1 MVTNFI
7 AQFVAFMQVNLAFVL
22 PIFDFLLKSFLLVA
36 LVIYFEKIMSP
47 FFASHQ
53 RRQLWLLLLVLLG
66 FLPIASVF
74 LHEAVTNS
82 PLPADMV
89 LVDVPAPA
97 VAPGDADVINLSGGW
112 WRAII
117 PLYFLGL
124 GLQLFKLI
132 LSFSQTRRLDQ
143 FAIFA
148 APRDARKLLKSLCES
163 HGIERKIRLG
173 TCDLTA
179 SPVTFGTMRP
189 AIILPSTDYYKDLE
203 LLENVLIHEL
213 SHVKRFD
220 HPTHL
225 AAYFLASCNWFN
237 PFMWISLNR
246 LNLECEFACD
256 DEVLRNEHRRT
267 QFAKQ
272 LVNIART
279 GLLKLN
285 PGLAAKPMVA
295 KGQLTQ
301 RVENILHGNCITGE
315 GRTHSSLVPIVAL
328 LLAFLLASAGKV
340 FALNDSVSFSSDD
353 LRLVYSEIP
362 EYPQDAVDK
371 GETGITQ
378 FTFRVDERGKVDP
391 ESIILLYSSPP
402 LVFEDVSIAA
412 LRNFEFSPRKVN
424 GRHVSTPG
432 VLYSFE
438 FELRM

>member
-1 MVTNFI
+1 MVTHFI
-7 AQFVAFMQVNLAFVL
+7 AQFVTFMQVNLAFVL
-22 PIFDFLLKSFLLVA
+22 PIIDFLLKSFLLVA

-66 FLPIASVF
+66 FLPIASFV
-74 LHEAVTNS
+74 LHDAATNLS
-82 PLPADMV
+82 PATDLV
-89 LVDVPAPA
+89 LVDVSPPIVSAPSSE
-97 VAPGDADVINLSGGW
+97 VIKLSGGW
-112 WRAII
+112 WLAIV

-124 GLQLFKLI
+124 SLQLFKLI

-143 FAIFA
+143 FAIYA
-148 APRDARKLLKSLCES
+148 APSPARILLHKLCREN
-163 HGIERKIRLG
+163 GIDRKIRLG

-189 AIILPSTDYYKDLE
+189 AIILPSDEYYEDLA

-213 SHVKRFD
+213 SHIKRFD

-237 PFMWISLNR
+237 PFVWISLKR

-256 DEVLRNEHRRT
+256 DEVLRDENRRT
-267 QFAKQ
+267 QFARQ
-272 LVNIART
+272 LVSIART

-301 RVENILHGNCITGE
+301 RVENILHGHCISGS
-315 GRTHSSLVPIVAL
+315 GRTHSSLMPIVAL
-328 LLAFLLASAGKV
+328 MFAFLLASTGKV
-340 FALNDSVSFSSDD
+340 LALSDGVSFTSDD
-353 LRLVYSEIP
+353 LRLVYSELPIYP
-362 EYPQDAVDK
+362 EDAVDR

-378 FTFRVDERGKVDP
+378 FSFRVDERGRVDP
-391 ESIILLYSSPP
+391 ELSLIHI
-402 LVFEDVSIAA
+402 
-412 LRNFEFSPRKVN
+412 
-424 GRHVSTPG
+424 
-432 VLYSFE
+432 
-438 FELRM
+438 